1 MGIQKPYKS
10 GFQIVKTYL
19 IVEWFRFRM
28 ATGIRTFWHLNTRHR
43 GQIYGNFLHF
53 GNKFWPIKK
62 NALGPNKNVFLKLGS
77 NMSLNSDES
86 SPRGGS
92 SVRRTSSMRSGGGAP
107 GRVSSSGT
115 PIRRVEPPTPVGFG
129 SSAPRK
135 MSSPYTNGRTPS
147 TSSTDRTPLAGR

>member
-1 MGIQKPYKS
+1 MVQISNGNRNPDFLTFEYKTQGS
-10 GFQIVKTYL
+10 DLWQFFAFWEQILT
-19 IVEWFRFRM
+19 
-28 ATGIRTFWHLNTRHR
+28 N
-43 GQIYGNFLHF
+43 
-53 GNKFWPIKK
+53 KK